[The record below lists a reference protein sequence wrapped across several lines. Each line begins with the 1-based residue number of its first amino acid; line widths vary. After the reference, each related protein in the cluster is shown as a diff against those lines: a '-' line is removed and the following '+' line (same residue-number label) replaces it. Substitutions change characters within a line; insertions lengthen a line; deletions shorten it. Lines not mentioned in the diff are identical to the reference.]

1 MTVMHLVGRER
12 LWSAPQAVALALAFL
27 VGSYLLAVPLHR
39 WVELPAMRLLS
50 RPTRTGPNDQ
60 RADAPDADSADLT
73 GAAGAAA
80 RTR

>member
-1 MTVMHLVGRER
+1 MSYAFFLVHMVMIVTVMHLLGRER

-27 VGSYLLAVPLHR
+27 IGSYLLAVPLHR

-50 RPTRTGPNDQ
+50 RPARTGPKDQ
-60 RADAPDADSADLT
+60 HIRVP
-73 GAAGAAA
+73 A